1 MPPRDDQEYEQRR
14 QQIIGGALQAFSTK
28 GFDRA
33 SNRDIAEAAGIG
45 SPGLIYHYFKDKED
59 LLYQVLLERM
69 PLLQAFETAKSMFD
83 QPPQVLLPQI
93 ADVLGQVLEQ
103 PVSVAILKI
112 VLAEAIRNPR
122 VAQMVNEIGPGRV
135 ITLFSSYLERQMALG
150 HLRQMNPHIAV
161 RLLIGPII
169 AYIVTR
175 HVFDQADA
183 RAISPAEMTHS
194 AVDAFLRLLDPAM
207 PTPVPEPQQS

>member
-1 MPPRDDQEYEQRR
+1 MPPRDDQEFEQRR
-14 QQIIGGALQAFSTK
+14 QQIIGGALQAFSSK

-69 PLLQAFETAKSMFD
+69 PLLRVFETVKNMFD
-83 QPPQVLLPQI
+83 LPPQELLPQI
-93 ADVLGQVLEQ
+93 AEVLGRALEQ
-103 PVSVAILKI
+103 PVSIAILKI

-122 VAQMVNEIGPGRV
+122 VAQMVNEIGPGRL
-135 ITLFSSYLERQMALG
+135 IPLFSDYLERQMELG
-150 HLRQMNPHIAV
+150 RLRRMNPHIAV
-161 RLLIGPII
+161 RLLVGPII

-175 HVFDQADA
+175 HVFNQADA

-194 AVDAFLRLLDPAM
+194 TVDAFLRLLDPA
-207 PTPVPEPQQS
+207 TPAPVSEPQQP